1 MWKKL
6 YHKQSAGQHG
16 TLRHFQA
23 LLQRNT
29 VNANVKKAVDAN
41 LEFLHTVFKGLI
53 LSEACKILEL
63 KPGQCMHLPPSL
75 TPSRAPHAQR
85 LQHRFIHKIA
95 SEIVDR
101 CTLID
106 SCRQIV
112 ESKDGVYNYTRVL
125 GHYCGLVTEFRDALA
140 EGDGERVY
148 RCWRLMLPHFKSTGR
163 TKYSL
168 EAKVRAIASP
178 RLAHQVKWDRFVN
191 THGGLGRNIPCDLY
205 NEHVVRLVKDIIG
218 NMGANLTENALQR
231 AARSITTL
239 DAVCEQFDSQSK
251 VPVKT
256 SAHATRDDTTDIT
269 KVVKTIQ
276 DNDLL
281 NIIQGRSH
289 RTFAK
294 IRLNPLW
301 NWDRIETLEW
311 ISKK

>member
-63 KPGQCMHLPPSL
+63 SSLDSAVHLPPSL
-75 TPSRAPHAQR
+75 TPSRVPHAQR
-85 LQHRFIHKIA
+85 LQHKFINRIA

-112 ESKDGVYNYTRVL
+112 ESGDGVYNYTRVL
-125 GHYCGLVTEFRDALA
+125 GHYCGLVTEFRDAWA

-148 RCWRLMLPHFKSTGR
+148 RCWCLILPHFKSTGR

-168 EAKVRAIASP
+168 EALRIQFQVRAITSP
-178 RLAHQVKWDRFVN
+178 QLAHQVKWDRFVN

-231 AARSITTL
+231 AA
-239 DAVCEQFDSQSK
+239 
-251 VPVKT
+251 
-256 SAHATRDDTTDIT
+256 
-269 KVVKTIQ
+269 
-276 DNDLL
+276 
-281 NIIQGRSH
+281 
-289 RTFAK
+289 
-294 IRLNPLW
+294 
-301 NWDRIETLEW
+301 
-311 ISKK
+311 